1 MKFDSS
7 YDRSKARRLV
17 ADLQHRK
24 SQSKLKAGGGAAA
37 AVALPV
43 SAMPSVDVN
52 DPGIYRQDVING
64 LLDWLLST
72 EGMARV
78 MLVDQRGLVV
88 AERGEQGDWEME
100 ALACHMVEAMGLLSR
115 VRAGGTCP
123 DLLLW
128 QNGDWWL
135 AAVALGLEPEP
146 LVLGLVSTA
155 ALSPESMAFF
165 RERLTERLHATR

>member
-17 ADLQHRK
+17 ADLQQRK
-24 SQSKLKAGGGAAA
+24 SQSKLKAGATGAAM
-37 AVALPV
+37 ALPTG
-43 SAMPSVDVN
+43 SMPSLDVN

-88 AERGEQGDWEME
+88 AERGDQGDWDME
-100 ALACHMVEAMGLLSR
+100 SLGCHMVEAMGLLSR
-115 VRAGGTCP
+115 AREGGACP
-123 DLLLW
+123 ELIIW

-135 AAVALGLEPEP
+135 AAVELCLDPES
-146 LVLGLVSTA
+146 LVLGLVSTTA
-155 ALSPESMAFF
+155 QMPESLAFF
-165 RERLTERLHATR
+165 RGRLVERLRGER